1 MLPINENNLIR
12 LRRRDLIRNAHNRKL
27 TDLQRIQTLRAANR
41 MMRKRIHALEQRLSE
56 LEN

>member
-1 MLPINENNLIR
+1 MLPINENNLCR
-12 LRRRDLIRNAHNRKL
+12 VRRRDLIRNARNRKL

-41 MMRKRIHALEQRLSE
+41 MMRKRIRALEQHLSE

>member
-12 LRRRDLIRNAHNRKL
+12 LRRRDLIRNSHNRKL

-41 MMRKRIHALEQRLSE
+41 MMRKRIRALEQRLSE